1 MIEFPDMS
9 QFRSTEI
16 IRMLRK
22 CNLLFSLNCRF
33 SISRIVS
40 VFRRN
45 RRLDISS
52 ETVIESGDEVIALSS
67 GRDVRR
73 VISELR
79 QHEERIRRIMI
90 AGNARLGVQLAGL
103 LNGPEGRRGY
113 TITILDEDVALCT
126 SLEIGRAHV

>member
-1 MIEFPDMS
+1 MGRPIGDLAVHLPS
-9 QFRSTEI
+9 VPA
-16 IRMLRK
+16 
-22 CNLLFSLNCRF
+22 
-33 SISRIVS
+33 RIVS

-90 AGNARLGVQLAGL
+90 AGNAVWASSWQ
-103 LNGPEGRRGY
+103 
-113 TITILDEDVALCT
+113 DF
-126 SLEIGRAHV
+126 